1 MIRINCPFCG
11 ERDHSEFTYSGDA
24 SKARPA
30 HDSTDM
36 EGWLDYVY
44 LRANPKGVHTEF
56 WHHVHGCRQ
65 WRVVERDTT
74 THEVSNVA
82 FAKPLKSGGS

>member
-24 SKARPA
+24 TKVRPA
-30 HDSTDM
+30 HGSTDM
-36 EGWLDYVY
+36 ERWLDYVY
-44 LRANPKGVHTEF
+44 LRANPKGAHTEF

-65 WRVVERDTT
+65 WLVVERDTT
-74 THEVSNVA
+74 THEVLNVA

>member
-24 SKARPA
+24 TKVRPA
-30 HDSTDM
+30 HGSTDM
-36 EGWLDYVY
+36 EAWLDYVY
-44 LRANPKGVHTEF
+44 LRANPKGSHTEF

-65 WRVVERDTT
+65 WLVVERDTT
-74 THEVSNVA
+74 THEVLNVA
-82 FAKPLKSGGS
+82 FAKPLKSGGN

>member
-30 HDSTDM
+30 HGSTDM

-65 WRVVERDTT
+65 WLVVERDTT
-74 THEVSNVA
+74 THEVFNVA

>member
-24 SKARPA
+24 TKVRPA
-30 HDSTDM
+30 HGSMDM

-65 WRVVERDTT
+65 WLVVERDTT
-74 THEVSNVA
+74 THEVLNVA
-82 FAKPLKSGGS
+82 FAKPLKSGGN